1 MSLTDKLNK
10 GQVEVVQFT
19 SYQDY
24 TGSIPK
30 NIPGIKLD
38 GRRVSGGNIVLKE
51 RLDALKSKDKDRIAG
66 WGENYFDLA
75 DACVCFEDL
84 VKLQP
89 DSPLLTG
96 IMGVVKTQDGLYV
109 AIDAKAVESA
119 IAQGNMKYFK
129 VSGSE
134 TASYRRDGK
143 IQQASVSDVVL
154 LPYNRHSVSFT
165 PDQFKA
171 INGSEIKRADI
182 LYNKDMR
189 KKDIVKDGK
198 VIHPAWK
205 IFSPEVIVPLVNETF
220 KYSKE
225 YNYDTNMGFFLPS
238 SEPSQKAEGRALCVG
253 RLYSGSGLA
262 GYYGLGND
270 SSRLVGVVEKGIEGA
285 AQKFDPAYTQA
296 LQDMISKSPVLHT
309 PHGDYVL
316 AVGKLAEQK
325 R

>member
-19 SYQDY
+19 PYQDY
-24 TGSIPK
+24 TGSIPE

-119 IAQGNMKYFK
+119 IAQGKMKYFK

-225 YNYDTNMGFFLPS
+225 YNYDTT
-238 SEPSQKAEGRALCVG
+238 
-253 RLYSGSGLA
+253 Y
-262 GYYGLGND
+262 
-270 SSRLVGVVEKGIEGA
+270 
-285 AQKFDPAYTQA
+285 
-296 LQDMISKSPVLHT
+296 
-309 PHGDYVL
+309 
-316 AVGKLAEQK
+316 
-325 R
+325 